1 MIFFPIF
8 MYKKSL
14 FLLSITIIGL
24 FFAMIGWS
32 VYRYYALLSTDNA
45 QSPTVMVSSGTVTVV
60 R

>member
-1 MIFFPIF
+1 